1 MTDSSPDI
9 DIEEELEREREDTPI
24 SEVEQDDEP
33 NMKYGAEEEN
43 VEEPEELDQNDA
55 FLKLK
60 SYQKSA
66 KVLSAAEQTLQSQI
80 LLLCSAV
87 GGVDATSGTK
97 KTYILGVDCLACL
110 KTLRGGFMQLMMQ
123 LIHGMLQQHVTRTP
137 LWRMT

>member
-33 NMKYGAEEEN
+33 SMKYGAEEEN

-66 KVLSAAEQTLQSQI
+66 KVL
-80 LLLCSAV
+80 
-87 GGVDATSGTK
+87 
-97 KTYILGVDCLACL
+97 
-110 KTLRGGFMQLMMQ
+110 
-123 LIHGMLQQHVTRTP
+123 
-137 LWRMT
+137 